1 MTTNSDKPIEA
12 IIQATNKLHNHPWLT
27 ILAFLVITLFA
38 LGSAGKLQIN
48 ATPYMIGK
56 EHPSRVADDKVKG
69 LFTNAGEQAFIA
81 VVNKEGD
88 VFNSKSLALVST
100 LTQAFKSMTLT
111 TDIDTARLLE
121 LKSELPHESDA
132 IDNIIKDGLTITDAY
147 ALSNLV
153 ARIDQQSEAFVNHG
167 EWLQTLAV
175 RINPVRKVRSLVT
188 LENIT
193 STEDGI
199 DIHPLMDTPVSNT
212 VDIQSLKKEV
222 FQNPLFLNSLISE
235 DARATSIQLEFN
247 IAEDD
252 SPSMLLAYQAIN
264 TIIANTD
271 LGANSLHLS
280 GPPMIAS
287 ETASNME
294 KDNQTLLPGVLLV
307 ILVVLLISFGRIQ
320 GMVIPLII
328 AILSLIWTLAVMSAM
343 GVKQNIITSMLPVFI
358 IAIAVC
364 DAIHFLSDYYRHL
377 PDNATR
383 KQRSK
388 AAASAITQLFWP
400 MLVTT
405 ITTAI
410 GFMSLAWTEVTFIQ
424 EFGFFVGIGVIIA
437 WVITIFFLPTILVL
451 WKSKPPKIGLLAS
464 TRLDNLMQKFS
475 SVAKVAKHAVVVTL
489 CLIVGSAWY
498 ISNNLNVDNQVIGYF
513 EESSQ
518 IRVDDRAL
526 NEHFGGTTPISILI
540 ETGKVDAFQEAQ
552 YVAALDAI
560 EARLREHEIVGFTY
574 GLPDFIKRL
583 NQTLNNTMTAEA
595 YTLPDALSTEL
606 LGQYFLLYEN
616 GNGRDLF
623 DVVDRRYQ
631 NSRIVTILHTDR
643 SSEVSK
649 VIDDVMLYSASV
661 LPQGSSIKVSGYGEI
676 LVATTNAVVWGQVSS
691 LVLAGILIMLV
702 VLLIFRSPSIAVLV
716 PLPLILTLLG
726 VFAIMAAAGVDLDIG
741 TSIIAAISFGI
752 GIDYSIH
759 IISALKASKSTTRL
773 EQIRDAL
780 KLCGK
785 PILINTLALGAGF
798 LVLTLSGYQALINL
812 GYFISI
818 TMCLSAIFSL
828 LVLPAIVANAVN
840 KDKNRDDIAEK
851 VAVEGIKA
859 NA

>member
-1 MTTNSDKPIEA
+1 MSTKSETPIDA

-27 ILAFLVITLFA
+27 ILAFLVITVIA
-38 LGSAGKLQIN
+38 LGSAGNLKIN
-48 ATPYMIGK
+48 ATPYMLDK
-56 EHPSRVADDKVKG
+56 DHSSRIAGDQVKR
-69 LFTNAGEQAFIA
+69 LFSNAGEQAFIA
-81 VVNKEGD
+81 VVSKQDD
-88 VFNSKSLALVST
+88 VFNAESLALVST
-100 LTQAFKSMTLT
+100 LTQAFNSMSLASKEDAAKLLSLKTALPAEIAT
-111 TDIDTARLLE
+111 IDGILAGGLN
-121 LKSELPHESDA
+121 SE
-132 IDNIIKDGLTITDAY
+132 DAY
-147 ALSNLV
+147 PLSRLV
-153 ARIDQQSEAFVNHG
+153 ARIDRDSATYLNYG
-167 EWLQTLAV
+167 EWLRTLV
-175 RINPVRKVRSLVT
+175 IRVDPVRKVRSLVT

-193 STEDGI
+193 PTVDGI
-199 DIHPLMDTPVSNT
+199 DIHPLMEKPIFDSAEIHN
-212 VDIQSLKKEV
+212 LKQEV
-222 FQNPLFLNSLISE
+222 FQNPLFLNGLVSE

-264 TIIANTD
+264 TIIANND

-307 ILVVLLISFGRIQ
+307 ILVVLLISFGRFQ
-320 GMVIPLII
+320 GMIIPLLI
-328 AILSLIWTLAVMSAM
+328 AILSLIWTLGVMSAM

-377 PDNATR
+377 PDNSTR
-383 KQRSK
+383 KQRSQ
-388 AAASAITQLFWP
+388 AASSAIAQLFWP

-437 WVITIFFLPTILVL
+437 WAITIFFLPTILVL

-464 TRLDNLMQKFS
+464 TRLEGLMAKFS
-475 SVAKVAKHAVVVTL
+475 GVAKIAKPAVVVTL
-489 CLIVGSAWY
+489 CLIAGSAWY
-498 ISNNLNVDNQVIGYF
+498 ISNNLKVDNQVIGYF
-513 EESSQ
+513 EETSQ
-518 IRVDDRAL
+518 IRIDDKVL

-540 ETGKVDAFQEAQ
+540 ESDKVDSFQQAE

-560 EARLREHEIVGFTY
+560 EARLHKHDIVGFTY
-574 GLPDFIKRL
+574 GLPDFVKRL
-583 NQTLNNTMTAEA
+583 NQTLNNTMTPEA
-595 YTLPDALSTEL
+595 YTLPTSLSTDL

-649 VIDDVMLYSASV
+649 VINDVMMYSASI
-661 LPQGSSIKVSGYGEI
+661 LPQGSTIKVSGYGEI
-676 LVATTNAVVWGQVSS
+676 LVSTTDEVVWGQLSS

-702 VLLIFRSPSIAVLV
+702 VLLIFRSPSIALLV

-726 VFAIMAAAGVDLDIG
+726 VFALMAAAGVDLDIG

-759 IISALKASKSTTRL
+759 IISALKSSKSTTRL

-780 KLCGK
+780 RLCGK

-818 TMCLSAIFSL
+818 TMFLSAIFSL

-840 KDKNRDDIAEK
+840 KDKNDVAEETMT
-851 VAVEGIKA
+851 EGAGA

>member
-1 MTTNSDKPIEA
+1 MTTHKKTPIEA

-27 ILAFLVITLFA
+27 IIAFLVITVLA

-48 ATPYMIGK
+48 ATPYMIDK
-56 EHPSRVADDKVKG
+56 EHPSRMADDRVKG
-69 LFTNAGEQAFIA
+69 LFSNAGEQAFIA

-88 VFNSKSLALVST
+88 VFNAQSLALVSA
-100 LTQAFKSMTLT
+100 LTKAFKSMTLVT
-111 TDIDTARLLE
+111 EDDVARLSS
-121 LKSELPHESDA
+121 LKLGLPDEISA
-132 IDNIIKDGLTITDAY
+132 INSILDDGLTVTDAY
-147 ALSNLV
+147 ALNKLV
-153 ARIDQQSEAFVNHG
+153 MRIDQNSVAFTTHG
-167 EWLQTLAV
+167 EWLKTLLV

-193 STEDGI
+193 PTVDGI
-199 DIHPLMDTPVSNT
+199 DIHPLMKNT
-212 VDIQSLKKEV
+212 VSDLTSIDSLKKEV

-235 DARATSIQLEFN
+235 DASATSIQLEFN

-252 SPSMLLAYQAIN
+252 SPSMLLAYQSIN
-264 TIIANTD
+264 TLISNHD

-320 GMVIPLII
+320 GMVIPLLI

-377 PDNATR
+377 PENSTR
-383 KQRSK
+383 EQRSE
-388 AAASAITQLFWP
+388 AASAAITQLFWP

-424 EFGFFVGIGVIIA
+424 EFGVFVGIGVIIA
-437 WVITIFFLPTILVL
+437 WAITIFFLPTILVL

-464 TRLDNLMQKFS
+464 SRLDGLMAKFS
-475 SVAKVAKHAVVVTL
+475 GVAKVAKPAVLATL
-489 CLIVGSAWY
+489 CLIIGSAWY
-498 ISNNLNVDNQVIGYF
+498 ISNNLKVDNQVIGYF
-513 EESSQ
+513 EETSQ
-518 IRVDDRAL
+518 IRVDDKAL
-526 NEHFGGTTPISILI
+526 NQHFGGTTPISILI
-540 ETGKVDAFQEAQ
+540 ESGKVDAFQQAE
-552 YVAALDAI
+552 YVTALNAI
-560 EARLREHEIVGFTY
+560 EARLQEHEIVGFTY

-583 NQTLNNTMTAEA
+583 NQTLNNNMSSEA
-595 YTLPDALSTEL
+595 YALPATLSTEL
-606 LGQYFLLYEN
+606 LAQYFLLYEN

-649 VIDDVMLYSASV
+649 VIDDVMQYSASI
-661 LPQGSSIKVSGYGEI
+661 LPQGSTIKVSGYGEI

-702 VLLIFRSPSIAVLV
+702 VLLIFRSPSIALLV

-759 IISALKASKSTTRL
+759 IISALKTSQSETRL

-780 KLCGK
+780 RLCGK

-818 TMCLSAIFSL
+818 TMCLSAVFSL

-840 KDKNRDDIAEK
+840 KDKDEDDSVIEGAE
-851 VAVEGIKA
+851 A

>member
-1 MTTNSDKPIEA
+1 MSTQSESPIDA

-27 ILAFLVITLFA
+27 ILAFLVITVIA
-38 LGSAGKLQIN
+38 LGSAGSLQIN
-48 ATPYMIGK
+48 ATPYMLDK
-56 EHPSRVADDKVKG
+56 DHSSRIAGDQVKS
-69 LFTNAGEQAFIA
+69 LFSNTGEQAFIA
-81 VVNKEGD
+81 VVSQQDD
-88 VFNSKSLALVST
+88 VFNSESLALVST
-100 LTQAFKSMTLT
+100 LTQAFKSMSL
-111 TDIDTARLLE
+111 A
-121 LKSELPHESDA
+121 SEDDA
-132 IDNIIKDGLTITDAY
+132 AT
-147 ALSNLV
+147 LSNLKTALPDEIATIDGILEGGLNSEDAYPLSRLV
-153 ARIDQQSEAFVNHG
+153 ARMDRDSATYLNHG
-167 EWLQTLAV
+167 EWLNTLV
-175 RINPVRKVRSLVT
+175 KRVDPVRKVRSLVT

-193 STEDGI
+193 PTVDGI
-199 DIHPLMDTPVSNT
+199 DIHPLMEKPVFDSA
-212 VDIQSLKKEV
+212 DIQNLKQEV
-222 FQNPLFLNSLISE
+222 FQNPLFINGLISE

-264 TIIANTD
+264 TIIANHE

-307 ILVVLLISFGRIQ
+307 ILLVLLISFGRLQ
-320 GMVIPLII
+320 GMIIPLLI
-328 AILSLIWTLAVMSAM
+328 AILSLIWTLGVMSAM

-377 PDNATR
+377 PDNSTR
-383 KQRSK
+383 EQRSE
-388 AAASAITQLFWP
+388 AASSAIAQLFWP

-437 WVITIFFLPTILVL
+437 WAITIFFLPTILVL
-451 WKSKPPKIGLLAS
+451 WKSNPPKIGLLAS
-464 TRLDNLMQKFS
+464 TRLDSLMAKFS
-475 SVAKVAKHAVVVTL
+475 GVAKVAKPAVVVTL
-489 CLIVGSAWY
+489 CLIAGSAWY
-498 ISNNLNVDNQVIGYF
+498 ISNNLKVDNQVIGYF
-513 EESSQ
+513 EETSQ
-518 IRVDDRAL
+518 IRIDDKVL

-540 ETGKVDAFQEAQ
+540 ESGKVDSFQQAE
-552 YVAALDAI
+552 YIAALDAI
-560 EARLREHEIVGFTY
+560 EARLQTHDIVGFTY
-574 GLPDFIKRL
+574 GLPDFVKRL
-583 NQTLNNTMTAEA
+583 NQTLNNTMTPEA
-595 YTLPDALSTEL
+595 YTLPASLSTEL

-616 GNGRDLF
+616 GNGRDVF

-631 NSRIVTILHTDR
+631 NSRILTILHTDR

-649 VIDDVMLYSASV
+649 VINDVMTYSTTV
-661 LPQGSSIKVSGYGEI
+661 LPQGSTIKVSGYGEI
-676 LVATTNAVVWGQVSS
+676 LVATTDEVVWGQLSS

-702 VLLIFRSPSIAVLV
+702 VLLIFRSPSIALLV

-726 VFAIMAAAGVDLDIG
+726 VFALMAAAGVDLDIG

-759 IISALKASKSTTRL
+759 IISALKTSKSTTRL

-780 KLCGK
+780 RLCGK

-818 TMCLSAIFSL
+818 TMFLSAIFSL

-840 KDKNRDDIAEK
+840 KDKNDVAAETMT
-851 VAVEGIKA
+851 EGAGA